1 MTLQLRYFLGWVIP
15 FLILSF
21 LLLLQQKVITLDF
34 THLIQ

>member
-1 MTLQLRYFLGWVIP
+1 MTLELRSFLGWVIP

-21 LLLLQQKVITLDF
+21 LVLLQQKVISLDF